1 MKGNLMRLLT
11 AALLVAAFQVIAFAQ
26 TTGSIAGTV
35 LDANGAAVV
44 GATVVIKGAGG
55 QEYTVV
61 TNDNGGYRVP
71 SVDPGLYSVTATA
84 ANFKRSVVENVK
96 VDTGIP
102 STVNVTLQAGEV
114 SETVVVT
121 GGGEVLQTQTA
132 TIGTTI
138 TGRQITDTPIASR
151 DALDLVALLPGTATV
166 GRPRSASINGLP
178 KGSLSIS
185 IDGVDVQDNLLR
197 SSDGYFTY
205 VRPRVDAIEEV
216 TVSTANPGAE
226 SAGDGAVQISFRTR
240 RGTNDYRGG
249 VFWQHRD
256 ESLNA
261 NYWYLNR
268 DGARD
273 TNGKAFRQKIRLN
286 QYGGRYSGP
295 IPYPAFGDG
304 GGSWFKSGKDKAFFF
319 VNYEEF
325 RQPESLT
332 RSRTVMTPAT
342 QGGEY
347 RYQTAIPT
355 SGVPAQC
362 AAISAAQMECAVNV
376 YTLATTNGQLATPD
390 PTVAA
395 VLNRIRT
402 AIGTEGTLK
411 EISGQPSFQSYT
423 FQPTGNQKRKF
434 LAMRFDVNFH
444 KNHSFELVMNRQK
457 FYPGTD
463 FLNSVEPRYPGFPSY
478 GQGSERNSNSFAVR
492 STLTRNIVNEARYAT
507 SFGDSDFFNTISAA
521 DFDYM
526 GGRLLGV
533 DAAGITSPVA
543 LNSKSARSTP
553 TYDLTDNVTWI
564 SGSHSISFGGQYK
577 IIRSLGSANNR
588 IVPSVGFGID
598 STEGTAFSM
607 FNGTSNSMPSSTTAQ
622 QAAARALYATLIG
635 RVLSYTTTAYLGAD
649 GKYAENG
656 PLFRAA
662 KQTTYGLYVQ
672 DSWRMSPSFTL
683 NFGVRWQPQTSWIAK
698 SVGNYSRLESFD
710 QLYGV
715 SGLGNIFMPGT
726 LTGSVPRVV
735 ALNVGDAATPA
746 DYNNFAPTV
755 GVVWSP
761 DFGDSGFGKWLFGG
775 TGKSVFR
782 GGYSVSFVREGSN
795 LLESI
800 NGANPG
806 GSLPMSRNTGT
817 GVGTFTLGTYLRDAN
832 NPNLTPLNVV
842 NGNPIIGASPS
853 FPITLGVN
861 NSTNTFDPDL
871 KTGMVHSFSFGY
883 QREIDRNTVIEF
895 RYVGNRGVDLQRQY
909 NINEFNLIEN
919 GFGAEFLLAQQ
930 NLYANIAAN
939 RCIGGATPTPTN
951 QCQFNFAYFGAG
963 SGTNQLPL
971 MMSYFLPATGLG
983 VNNAACNTNNANNT
997 GCYTATNF
1005 ANSTLMLALSRNN
1018 PNPFAFSGT
1027 SFENSSARRANALAN
1042 GRPSNFFYVNPTT
1055 PTGGSWIID
1064 NSNKTWY
1071 DSGIIEVR
1079 RRLSSGLRVQA
1090 NYVWSKAQA
1099 NAYASSSV
1107 VAANFTQREG
1117 GLELAKNVQAFDITH
1132 QFKFDATYELPFG
1145 KGRTFFGN
1153 SNSWVDGFIGG
1164 WSVLPTLRWQSGSP
1178 ISFGN
1183 VQLIGMTKK
1192 DLQKAIGVYKNTML
1206 PGATR
1211 EVVTFLPLDIIVN
1224 TQKAF
1229 DINVAN
1235 TISNSGYGVT
1245 FGTGGPKDRFIAPAG
1260 YGNCVQLTAGKCGFN
1275 NLILYGPSFFKLDSA
1290 LMKKIKLGETRDIE
1304 LRLTVLDVL
1313 NMPNFRVGGWA
1324 ADVVGVGLGGTTF
1337 AQMGNGS
1344 AYQDTSTTNDPGG
1357 RIVDLMIRINF

>member
-1 MKGNLMRLLT
+1 MRLMT
-11 AALLVAAFQVIAFAQ
+11 AAFLVAVFQVIVFAQ

-35 LDANGAAVV
+35 SDANGAAVV
-44 GATVVIKGAGG
+44 GATVVVKGAGG
-55 QEYTVV
+55 QEFTVV
-61 TNDNGGYRVP
+61 TNDTGGFRVP
-71 SVDPGLYSVTATA
+71 SVGAGVYTVTATA

-96 VDTGIP
+96 VDTGLP
-102 STVNVTLQAGEV
+102 TTVNVALQAGEV

-226 SAGDGAVQISFRTR
+226 SAGDGAVQIKFVTK

-261 NYWYLNR
+261 NYWYANR
-268 DGARD
+268 DGQRD
-273 TNGKAFRQKIRLN
+273 SNGKAFRQKIRLN

-332 RSRTVMTPAT
+332 RTRTVMTPDT
-342 QGGEY
+342 QNGLYSYVTGAGVT
-347 RYQTAIPT
+347 QT
-355 SGVPAQC
+355 
-362 AAISAAQMECAVNV
+362 VNV
-376 YTLATTNGQLATPD
+376 YNIASANGQLATAD

-395 VLNRIRT
+395 VLSRIRT
-402 AIGTEGTLK
+402 AIGTEGTLTP
-411 EISGQPSFQSYT
+411 ISGQPSYQTFT

-463 FLNSVEPRYPGFPSY
+463 FLNSVDPRYPGFPSY

-507 SFGDSDFFNTISAA
+507 SFGDSEFFATISPA
-521 DFDYM
+521 DFEYM

-543 LNSKSARSTP
+543 TNSSSARSTP

-598 STEGTAFSM
+598 STEGTAFTM
-607 FNGTSNSMPSSTTAQ
+607 FNGTTMPGSTAAQ
-622 QAAARALYATLIG
+622 QASARALYATLIG

-683 NFGVRWQPQTSWIAK
+683 NFGVRWQPQSPWIAK
-698 SVGNYSRLESFD
+698 SVGNYSRLESYD
-710 QLYGV
+710 QIFGV
-715 SGLGNIFMPGT
+715 SGLNNIFKPGT

-735 ALNVGDAATPA
+735 ALQPGDEAYPG

-761 DFGDSGFGKWLFGG
+761 DIGDKGFGRWLFGG
-775 TGKSVFR
+775 AGKSVFR
-782 GGYSVSFVREGSN
+782 GGYSVSFVREGAN

-800 NGANPG
+800 NGSNPG
-806 GSLPMSRNTGT
+806 GALSLSRSLALGNLTAGT
-817 GVGTFTLGTYLRDAN
+817 NLRDAG
-832 NPNLTPLNVV
+832 NPNLTPRPGVV
-842 NGNPIIGASPS
+842 GTSPA
-853 FPITLGVN
+853 FPITL
-861 NSTNTFDPDL
+861 STADASNTFDPDL
-871 KTGMVHSFSFGY
+871 KTGTVHSFSFGY
-883 QREIDRNTVIEF
+883 QREIDRNTVVEF
-895 RYVGNRGVDLQRQY
+895 RYVGNRGVDLQRQF

-930 NLYANIAAN
+930 NLYANIAAG
-939 RCIGGATPTPTN
+939 RGST
-951 QCQFNFAYFGAG
+951 FAYFGAG
-963 SGTNQLPL
+963 TNTNQLPL
-971 MMSYFLPATGLG
+971 MMSYFNSAATYNPADP
-983 VNNAACNTNNANNT
+983 AR
-997 GCYTATNF
+997 YTAANF
-1005 ANSTLMLALSRNN
+1005 ANATLVLALSRNN

-1027 SFENSSARRANALAN
+1027 SFENNATRRANALAN
-1042 GRPSNFFYVNPTT
+1042 GRPSNFFYVNPAT
-1055 PTGGSWIID
+1055 PTGGSWIVD

-1079 RRLSSGLRVQA
+1079 RRLSAGLRIQA

-1099 NAYASSSV
+1099 NSYASSSV
-1107 VAANFTQREG
+1107 VGAGPNFTIRDG
-1117 GLELAKNVQAFDITH
+1117 GLELAKNIQAFDITH

-1145 KGRTFFGN
+1145 KGRMFFGGA
-1153 SNSWVDGFIGG
+1153 NSWVDGFIGG
-1164 WSVLPTLRWQSGSP
+1164 WSLLPTVRWQSGSP
-1178 ISFGN
+1178 VNFGN
-1183 VQLIGMTKK
+1183 VQLVGMTKK
-1192 DLQKAIGVYKNTML
+1192 DLQKAMGVYKNTLL

-1211 EVVTFLPLDIIVN
+1211 EVVTYLPLDIIVN
-1224 TQKAF
+1224 TQRAF
-1229 DINVAN
+1229 DISVAN
-1235 TISNSGYGVT
+1235 TNTNGGYGTT
-1245 FGTGGPKDRFIAPAG
+1245 FGTGGPQGRFIAPAG
-1260 YGNCVQLTAGKCGFN
+1260 YGNCISQSPGKCGFS
-1275 NLILYGPSFFKLDSA
+1275 NLIVYGPGFFKFDSA
-1290 LMKKIKLGETRDIE
+1290 LMKKIKLGENRDIE

-1324 ADVVGVGLGGTTF
+1324 ADTVTVGVGGSTF
-1337 AQMGNGS
+1337 GQMGNGS

-1357 RIVDLMIRINF
+1357 RIIDLMIRINFN